1 MTSWGR
7 ILVLGTGVTGTA
19 VARFS
24 SALVARGEAVSV
36 TLADSRPVEEFPSD
50 ARELASIGVDLL
62 DVTDGL
68 AGAWDLCV
76 ASPGI
81 SPFSSLYAAAET
93 ACGEVV
99 SEPEFAYRLSPRDW
113 IVVTGTNGKT
123 TTTSLIEH
131 LFHTAGVPARA
142 VGNIGPTCID
152 AVADRRPG
160 EVFVAELSSFQLHS
174 TRELKPHVAVVLNV
188 TPDHLEWHRTLEHYA
203 ASKAKVL
210 SNMGAGDFA
219 IFDRTDPGARK
230 LVALAETRG
239 ITVLTVDPTA
249 PGDAAGSVDDG
260 VLSVQVGTVTSE
272 LLPVD
277 DLLIKGTH
285 NVVNALCA
293 AGAALAWG
301 LEPHAV
307 ADGLATFAPIAH
319 RIEPVGEVEGVGYFN
334 DSKATN
340 TDAVI
345 KALTAF
351 GDRPL
356 ILLLGGYDKGTDL
369 SELVEAAAARCKAVV
384 LFGAA
389 APRFA
394 EAFSGSTVEVRRAA
408 TMSDAVEVAREL
420 ASAGDAVLLSPAC
433 ASYDEFTSYAHRGT
447 TFRACVEA
455 MGGVS

>member
-19 VARFS
+19 VARFAS
-24 SALVARGEAVSV
+24 TLVARAEAVSV
-36 TLADSRPVEEFPSD
+36 TLADSRPVDEFPSE

-62 DVTDGL
+62 DVTGGL
-68 AGAWDLCV
+68 AGTWDLCV

-81 SPFSSLYAAAET
+81 SPFSSLYAAAEV
-93 ACGEVV
+93 ACSELV
-99 SEPEFAYRLSPRDW
+99 SEPEFAYRLSPHDW

-174 TRELKPHVAVVLNV
+174 IRELKPHVAVVLNV
-188 TPDHLEWHRTLEHYA
+188 TPDHLEWHRSLEHYA
-203 ASKAKVL
+203 AAKAKVL
-210 SNMGAGDFA
+210 ENMGPGDLA
-219 IFDRTDPGARK
+219 IFDRTDPGAAR
-230 LVALAETRG
+230 LVALAEKRG
-239 ITVLTVDPTA
+239 ISVLTVDPDA

-260 VLSVQVGTVTSE
+260 VLSVRVGTVTSE

-277 DLLIKGTH
+277 DLMIKGTH

-301 LEPHAV
+301 LEPYAV

-319 RIEPVGEVEGVGYFN
+319 RIEPVGEVDGVAYFN

-369 SELVEAAAARCKAVV
+369 TELVEAASVRCKTVV

-389 APRFA
+389 ADRFA
-394 EAFSGSTVEVRRAA
+394 AAFSQSAVEVRRAA
-408 TMSDAVEVAREL
+408 TMLEAVDVARAL

-433 ASYDEFTSYAHRGT
+433 ASFDEFTSYAHRGT

-455 MGGVS
+455 MGGMS